1 LPNSYNAV
9 LASLPCKIISFN
21 ASLYL
26 LINSVLKASLL
37 LVVKSDVLIAVSA
50 ATLSFPSNALFKVL
64 YAV

>member
-1 LPNSYNAV
+1 
-9 LASLPCKIISFN
+9 
-21 ASLYL
+21 
-26 LINSVLKASLL
+26 VLKASLL